1 MTGRYLEAARIPEI
15 QPPLPP
21 DSVLHAVKAM
31 YACAVACVIRAIIY
45 VLTLSATQAAID
57 TPQRVMLI
65 AVVIAASAV
74 PGLLVWIARSCESGK
89 NWARVIATV
98 ICVIGVSGAIYDL
111 GSNPGAAARVFSGI
125 DGLKGLVVVVLLWLG
140 SSNDY
145 FRSCKR
151 PRGAPSRRGALP
163 MKLMAAFEPIWILAA
178 AGYFARRRGI
188 LSDSAVSVL
197 GEFVFRF
204 AIPSALFLTLANMR
218 LSALTGRPL
227 AAFGASTALVIGIGW
242 YGAGRWFGRQPGERA
257 IWAMAGGYVNSANL
271 GIPIAMQL
279 LGSISFLV
287 EVVLLQ
293 VLVVTPIILIALDRH
308 SAANGRIRF
317 QRIATLAGRNPVILA
332 SALGAV
338 ASMTHLH
345 PPSALQTTLTLLSSA
360 AVSTALIALGASL
373 SGQSMTSGRGEERDA
388 RTRPREAGF
397 AEISVIAALKLVTQ
411 PVMAYAIGAFALRLS
426 HPQLLAVVVCAGLP
440 TAQNTFIFAQR
451 YGVGEALANRSVLLT
466 TALSMATLAAA
477 VALLGR

>member
-1 MTGRYLEAARIPEI
+1 
-15 QPPLPP
+15 
-21 DSVLHAVKAM
+21 
-31 YACAVACVIRAIIY
+31 
-45 VLTLSATQAAID
+45 
-57 TPQRVMLI
+57 
-65 AVVIAASAV
+65 
-74 PGLLVWIARSCESGK
+74 
-89 NWARVIATV
+89 
-98 ICVIGVSGAIYDL
+98 
-111 GSNPGAAARVFSGI
+111 
-125 DGLKGLVVVVLLWLG
+125 
-140 SSNDY
+140 
-145 FRSCKR
+145 
-151 PRGAPSRRGALP
+151 
-163 MKLMAAFEPIWILAA
+163 MKLMAAFEPIWILTA
-178 AGYFARRRGI
+178 AGYLARRRGI

-308 SAANGRIRF
+308 NAANGRIRS
-317 QRIATLAGRNPVILA
+317 QRIATLLGRNPVILA

-373 SGQSMTSGRGEERDA
+373 PGQSMTGGRGEERDA

-451 YGVGEALANRSVLLT
+451 YGVGEALASRSVLLT